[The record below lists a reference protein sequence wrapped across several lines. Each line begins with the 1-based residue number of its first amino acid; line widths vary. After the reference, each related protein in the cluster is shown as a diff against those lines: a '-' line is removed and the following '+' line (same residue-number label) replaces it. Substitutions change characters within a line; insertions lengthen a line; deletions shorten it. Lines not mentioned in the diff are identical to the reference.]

1 MTDGLPVPVT
11 VKVYVPVVVPAAELP
26 EGASQK
32 SPHADKML
40 SAANAAMAH
49 SIRLQV
55 RRRAGIPRNTTN
67 ANAVLPAPSHV
78 PWLRRGRGRINCA
91 VEAAVVVMVAV
102 TVPLV
107 LVELSTTV
115 EGEMEQAG
123 RSAAPDG
130 EDVSAQVSDAVP
142 A

>member
-1 MTDGLPVPVT
+1 
-11 VKVYVPVVVPAAELP
+11 
-26 EGASQK
+26 
-32 SPHADKML
+32 ML

-49 SIRLQV
+49 SIRLKV

-78 PWLRRGRGRINCA
+78 PWLERGRINC
-91 VEAAVVVMVAV
+91 VVVAAVVVMVAV

-107 LVELSTTV
+107 FVELSTTV

-130 EDVSAQVSDAVP
+130 EDVSAQASVAVP

>member
-1 MTDGLPVPVT
+1 
-11 VKVYVPVVVPAAELP
+11 VVVPAAELP

-78 PWLRRGRGRINCA
+78 PWLERGRINC
-91 VEAAVVVMVAV
+91 VVVAAVVVMVAV

-107 LVELSTTV
+107 FVELSTTV
-115 EGEMEQAG
+115 EGDREQVG
-123 RSAAPDG
+123 LSTAPDG